1 MKLLIQAIFALAII
15 SSTAAVVPELYPT
28 PICGLECK
36 VNTQPLKYQRI
47 FRQLDIQ
54 RREILWKLSNV

>member
-15 SSTAAVVPELYPT
+15 SSTAAVVPGFYPT
-28 PICGLECK
+28 PVCGLECK
-36 VNTQPLKYQRI
+36 ANTQPLKYQRI

-54 RREILWKLSNV
+54 RREMLWKLSSV